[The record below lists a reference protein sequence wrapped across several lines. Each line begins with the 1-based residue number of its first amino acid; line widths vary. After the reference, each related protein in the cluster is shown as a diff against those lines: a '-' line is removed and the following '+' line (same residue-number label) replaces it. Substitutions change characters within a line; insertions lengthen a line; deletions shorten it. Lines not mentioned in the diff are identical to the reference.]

1 MRFADIRTEWR
12 VEQIERDLQRK
23 VESHEVSTLRSDVD
37 SLERAN
43 RELSSCIDGLRATC
57 ETLLQRI
64 EEIERQAKDE
74 VSE

>member
-23 VESHEVSTLRSDVD
+23 VESNEVSTLRSDVD

-43 RELSSCIDGLRATC
+43 RALSSCIDGLRATC
-57 ETLLQRI
+57 ETLLQRS
-64 EEIERQAKDE
+64 EEIEWKNRNE

>member
-23 VESHEVSTLRSDVD
+23 VESHKVSTLRSDVD

-64 EEIERQAKDE
+64 EEIERQDKDE
-74 VSE
+74 AHK

>member
-12 VEQIERDLQRK
+12 VDQIERDLQRK
-23 VESHEVSTLRSDVD
+23 VEYHEVSTLRSNVD

-64 EEIERQAKDE
+64 EEIERQDDE
-74 VSE
+74 KGMA

>member
-12 VEQIERDLQRK
+12 VELIERDLQRK

-64 EEIERQAKDE
+64 EEIERQDKAE

>member
-12 VEQIERDLQRK
+12 VDQIERDLQRK

>member
-64 EEIERQAKDE
+64 EEIERQDKAE

>member
-23 VESHEVSTLRSDVD
+23 IESHEVSTLRSDVD

>member
-23 VESHEVSTLRSDVD
+23 VESNEVSTLRSDVD

-64 EEIERQAKDE
+64 EEIEWKNRNE

>member
-23 VESHEVSTLRSDVD
+23 VESNEVSTLRSNVD

-43 RELSSCIDGLRATC
+43 RELSFYIDELRATC

>member
-12 VEQIERDLQRK
+12 VDQIERDLQRK
-23 VESHEVSTLRSDVD
+23 VESHEVSTLRSNVD

-43 RELSSCIDGLRATC
+43 RDLSSCIDGLRATC

>member
-23 VESHEVSTLRSDVD
+23 IESHEVFTLRSDVD

-64 EEIERQAKDE
+64 EEIERQDKAE

>member
-43 RELSSCIDGLRATC
+43 REFSSCIDGLRATC

>member
-43 RELSSCIDGLRATC
+43 RDLSSCIDGLRATC

>member
-64 EEIERQAKDE
+64 EEIERQDDE
-74 VSE
+74 KGMA

>member
-64 EEIERQAKDE
+64 EEIERQAKAE

>member
-12 VEQIERDLQRK
+12 VDQIERDLQRK
-23 VESHEVSTLRSDVD
+23 AESHEVSTLRSDVD

-43 RELSSCIDGLRATC
+43 RELISYIDGLRSTC

-64 EEIERQAKDE
+64 EEIELETKDE